1 MTTPS
6 NEQSSEGLVERVR
19 RCRSYSN
26 KLDIEI
32 DIALF
37 KPDSEYV
44 SVRQNAAGTK
54 LVYRLAD
61 GSTRTHWAE
70 DHTLNQESVER
81 AIRLLTALK
90 DAS

>member
-1 MTTPS
+1 MS
-6 NEQSSEGLVERVR
+6 DLSELLERVKAAR
-19 RCRSYSN
+19 GYSN
-26 KLDIEI
+26 ALDIEI

-37 KPDSEYV
+37 KPDSRYL
-44 SVRQNAAGTK
+44 SVHPNAAGTK

-70 DHTLNQESVER
+70 DHTLNQDSIER
-81 AIRLLTALK
+81 AIRLLSALK

>member
-1 MTTPS
+1 MTTNTHTPL
-6 NEQSSEGLVERVR
+6 SELVERVR
-19 RCRSYSN
+19 RCRSHSN

-37 KPDSEYV
+37 KPDGKYV
-44 SVRQNAAGTK
+44 SVRPNAAGTK

-81 AIRLLTALK
+81 AVCLLQSLSQEPK
-90 DAS
+90 